1 MHAVEENARAQLRLR
16 ATVQHSSSTLQ
27 GLTLVPW
34 TPCGHW
40 TTRPTPQLLR
50 TRGSGLV
57 MAPPIPPQAP
67 PLGQSSQLLQLPRAL
82 PPPNGCLDFKPKPRN
97 TGCCGRFFFS
107 SFAFFWREAILE
119 FKFSIPFGL
128 HNYSFT
134 DPAKAVVLHR
144 DDFAP
149 KRHVATSRGI
159 CVVTAGGAGEASGM
173 QRAEA
178 RDAPHSPAPQQKI
191 VRLRCPQGQG
201 GTPGH
206 GVSGQVL

>member
-1 MHAVEENARAQLRLR
+1 MLWALFFLLFCFFLEGGNIGIQIF
-16 ATVQHSSSTLQ
+16 HSI
-27 GLTLVPW
+27 W
-34 TPCGHW
+34 
-40 TTRPTPQLLR
+40 
-50 TRGSGLV
+50 
-57 MAPPIPPQAP
+57 
-67 PLGQSSQLLQLPRAL
+67 
-82 PPPNGCLDFKPKPRN
+82 
-97 TGCCGRFFFS
+97 
-107 SFAFFWREAILE
+107 
-119 FKFSIPFGL
+119 L

-201 GTPGH
+201 GNPWSRGVWSSPLRIRADCGLLIQGRLTALSHRDTETKITATSFH
-206 GVSGQVL
+206 GR